1 MLENFQ
7 IRMSKAHAKL
17 QSLAQS
23 DGQARV
29 QDLFNRDEGRFQ
41 KMHVESDGFLFDYS
55 KHRVTDEVFTSLL
68 ELASE
73 ANWQNGRSALFS
85 GQPINQT
92 EKRAVMH
99 MAMRADLD
107 DGFEVHDK
115 NVMPV
120 VIATRRLMLEF
131 ADRVRENPQITDVVN
146 IGIGGS
152 DLGPLMVTKAL
163 RSFAEKGPR
172 VHFVSNVD
180 GAHLH
185 ATLGQLTPSSTLF
198 VVVSKT
204 FTTQET
210 MTNAQAAKD
219 WLVNE
224 LGEEG
229 VNDHFAAV
237 STNLPAANAF
247 GIASD
252 SVFGFD
258 DWVGGR
264 YSLWGPVGLSIAC
277 AIGSSAFQDLL
288 SGARAMDRHFQDA
301 PDQQNMPLISALLG
315 IWYVEYLGLPSHVIL
330 PYAQDLDRFPAYLQ
344 QADMESNGKS
354 MGRDGKRVSHHT
366 GPVVWGEAGTNGQHA
381 FYQLLHQ
388 GTTVHP
394 ADIIAV
400 KESLS
405 PFEGHHEK
413 LLANAI
419 AQAEALMVGKSEREV
434 REEMKQ
440 KGMNPAEI
448 DAIAPHRVF
457 EGNRPTSF
465 ILLEKLDPRR
475 LGMLI
480 AFYEHR
486 IFVQGLLWNVCSFD
500 QWGVELGKVLANQ
513 ILVEWN
519 QGSELKSAESNHDSS
534 TQYLMNRVRRVH

>member
-1 MLENFQ
+1 MLESFQ
-7 IRMSKAHAKL
+7 IRLAKTHSKL
-17 QSLAQS
+17 QSLANT
-23 DGQARV
+23 DGQERV
-29 QDLFNRDEGRFQ
+29 VELFKSDPNRFERF
-41 KMHVESDGFLFDYS
+41 HLERDGFLFDYS
-55 KHRVTDEVFTSLL
+55 KHRITNEVLKAL
-68 ELASE
+68 MDLASE
-73 ANWQNGRSALFS
+73 ANWHAGRRALFS

-92 EKRAVMH
+92 EHRAVMH
-99 MAMRADLD
+99 MAMRADLND
-107 DGFEVHDK
+107 AFEVDGK
-115 NVMPV
+115 NVMPG
-120 VIATRRLMLEF
+120 VIATRQQMLAF
-131 ADRVRENPQITDVVN
+131 ADRIRKNPTITDVVN

-163 RSFAEKGPR
+163 RMFAGDGPK

-185 ATLGQLTPSSTLF
+185 ATLSSLTPENTLF

-210 MTNAQAAKD
+210 MANAQAAKE
-219 WLVNE
+219 WLIHA

-229 VNDHFAAV
+229 VQSHFAAV
-237 STNLPAANAF
+237 STNVPAANAF
-247 GIASD
+247 GIS
-252 SVFGFD
+252 SNFVFGFD

-277 AIGSSAFQDLL
+277 AIGSVAFEELL
-288 SGARAMDRHFQDA
+288 SGARAMDQHFRTA
-301 PDQQNMPLISALLG
+301 PDHQNMPLISALLG
-315 IWYVEYLGLPSHVIL
+315 IWYVEFLGFPSHVIL

-354 MGRDGKRVSHHT
+354 MGRDGKRVEHLT

-400 KESLS
+400 KEAMS
-405 PFEGHHEK
+405 PYAAHHEK

-419 AQAEALMVGKSEREV
+419 AQAEALMVGKSESEV
-434 REEMKQ
+434 RSEMIE
-440 KGMNPAEI
+440 KGMSLDQI
-448 DAIAPHRVF
+448 DAISPHRVF

-486 IFVQGLLWNVCSFD
+486 IFVQGLLWNVCSYD
-500 QWGVELGKVLANQ
+500 QWGVELGKVLASR
-513 ILVEWN
+513 ILDEWS
-519 QGSELKSAESNHDSS
+519 QGLSSGESKSKHDSS
-534 TQYLMNRVRRVH
+534 TQSLMKRVRKG